1 MLNLNLKFKA
11 ILLNINNIYNF
22 LKSFLNL
29 SRFCMRRRSMTC
41 SKNSELYAID
51 DYDGGDS
58 DDVDYDGDYDDDED
72 EDVYCLSRTENA
84 Y

>member
-1 MLNLNLKFKA
+1 
-11 ILLNINNIYNF
+11 
-22 LKSFLNL
+22 
-29 SRFCMRRRSMTC
+29 MTC